1 MNNFLEV
8 KLKMKKPQIYKICVF
23 GESGVGKSTLLSNY
37 FKETDNKSLGV
48 PPKLTLGVRF
58 YQKTLKIDDI
68 DLILHVW
75 ELTGAEKFKDLK
87 ITKTKGEAKLKKPRP
102 FFEPFTVGAAGAIFV
117 YDITDKSSLV
127 DLDWWLKLF
136 KKTKRN
142 VSIPILMVGTKA
154 DLQDER
160 EISIRHANK
169 LASARNLIGA
179 IEISSENEKEIGDLF
194 NNFTKIIKR
203 VYPKR
208 HYVDVFRNELD
219 IRLFI
224 LLKIYKELS
233 LKEMSYH
240 TGKSKAQLSRRT
252 RDLIRLG
259 LIQSYTKEDEV
270 QPGNIKR
277 KYYKLSK
284 NFDLLM
290 EKKEFDLEKAIKDN
304 NWEPLLANI
313 PKFSYE
319 YKKLKMI
326 SDYINSYLEAT
337 ESHLLT
343 SVAMEDLPMID
354 IINVFMEALEN
365 NLIHYHF
372 ISENQYENIKA
383 LSLEFH
389 TKLDEILK
397 NDDSAEKPYIYMDIL
412 LNILTITKFGSKP
425 GLYLLGLRQGVKETQ
440 KSL

>member
-1 MNNFLEV
+1 
-8 KLKMKKPQIYKICVF
+8 MKKPQIYKICVF
-23 GESGVGKSTLLSNY
+23 GESGVGKSTLLSKY
-37 FKETDNKSLGV
+37 FRESDNESLGA
-48 PPKLTLGVRF
+48 PPKLTLGVTF
-58 YQKTLKIDDI
+58 YQDTLKVDDV

-87 ITKTKGEAKLKKPRP
+87 IKKTKREGILEKPRP
-102 FFEPFTVGAAGAIFV
+102 YFEPFTVGAAGAVFV

-160 EISIRHANK
+160 EISIKHANK

-179 IEISSENEKEIGDLF
+179 IELSSENEKEIGVLF
-194 NNFTKIIKR
+194 NNFAKIIKR

-208 HYVDVFRNELD
+208 HFVDVFRNTLD
-219 IRLFI
+219 MRIFI

-233 LKEMSYH
+233 LKGMSYH

-252 RDLIRLG
+252 RDLFRLG
-259 LIQSYTKEDEV
+259 LIESYSKEDEV

-319 YKKLKMI
+319 YKKIKMI
-326 SDYINSYLEAT
+326 SDHINNYLEAT

-372 ISENQYENIKA
+372 ISEKQYEKVKA
-383 LSLEFH
+383 LSLEFNS
-389 TKLDEILK
+389 KLEEILK
-397 NDDSAEKPYIYMDIL
+397 KDDSPVKPYLYMDIL
-412 LNILTITKFGSKP
+412 LNILGIIKFGTKS
-425 GLYLLGLRQGVKETQ
+425 GSYILRLRQPVKN
-440 KSL
+440 SRNSI

>member
-1 MNNFLEV
+1 
-8 KLKMKKPQIYKICVF
+8 MKKPQIYKICVF
-23 GESGVGKSTLLSNY
+23 GESGVGKSTLLSKY
-37 FKETDNKSLGV
+37 FREADNESLGA
-48 PPKLTLGVRF
+48 PPKLTLGVTF
-58 YQKTLKIDDI
+58 YQDTLKVDDV

-87 ITKTKGEAKLKKPRP
+87 IKKTKREGKLKKPRP
-102 FFEPFTVGAAGAIFV
+102 YFEPFTVGAAGAIFI

-160 EISIRHANK
+160 EISIEHANK
-169 LASARNLIGA
+169 LASARNLIGV
-179 IEISSENEKEIGDLF
+179 IEISSENENEIGVLF
-194 NNFTKIIKR
+194 NGFAKIIKR
-203 VYPKR
+203 VHPKR
-208 HYVDVFRNELD
+208 HFVDVFRNELD
-219 IRLFI
+219 MRVFI

-252 RDLIRLG
+252 RDLVRLG
-259 LIQSYTKEDEV
+259 LIESYSKEDEV

-319 YKKLKMI
+319 YKKLKMV
-326 SDYINSYLEAT
+326 SDHINNYLEAT

-372 ISENQYENIKA
+372 ISEKQFEKVKA
-383 LSLEFH
+383 LSLEFNS
-389 TKLDEILK
+389 KLEEILK
-397 NDDSAEKPYIYMDIL
+397 KDDSSVKPYLYMDIL
-412 LNILTITKFGSKP
+412 LNILGIIKHGTKTGSYI
-425 GLYLLGLRQGVKETQ
+425 LRLRQAVKN
-440 KSL
+440 SRNSI

>member
-1 MNNFLEV
+1 
-8 KLKMKKPQIYKICVF
+8 MKKPQIYKVCVF
-23 GESGVGKSTLLSNY
+23 GESGVGKSTLLSKY
-37 FKETDNKSLGV
+37 FREADNESLGV
-48 PPKLTLGVRF
+48 PPKLTLGVTF
-58 YQKTLKIDDI
+58 YQDTLKVDDI
-68 DLILHVW
+68 DLVFHVW

-87 ITKTKGEAKLKKPRP
+87 IKKTKSEGKLKKPRP
-102 FFEPFTVGAAGAIFV
+102 YFEPFTVGVAGAIFV

-136 KKTKRN
+136 KKTKKN

-160 EISIRHANK
+160 EISIEHANK
-169 LASARNLIGA
+169 LASERNLIGA
-179 IEISSENEKEIGDLF
+179 IEITSENEEEIGALF
-194 NNFTKIIKR
+194 NNFVKIIKR
-203 VYPKR
+203 VHPKR
-208 HYVDVFRNELD
+208 HIVDVFRNDLYMR
-219 IRLFI
+219 IFI

-252 RDLIRLG
+252 RDLVQLG
-259 LIQSYTKEDEV
+259 LIESYSKEDEV

-290 EKKEFDLEKAIKDN
+290 EKKEFDLQKAIEDN
-304 NWEPLLANI
+304 NWEPLLSNI

-372 ISENQYENIKA
+372 ISENQYERIKA

-412 LNILTITKFGSKP
+412 LNILTITKFGSSP
-425 GLYLLGLRQGVKETQ
+425 ALYLLGLRQGVKETQ

>member
-1 MNNFLEV
+1 
-8 KLKMKKPQIYKICVF
+8 MKKPQIYKICVF
-23 GESGVGKSTLLSNY
+23 GESGVGKSTLLSKY
-37 FKETDNKSLGV
+37 FREADNESLGA
-48 PPKLTLGVRF
+48 PPKLTLGVTF
-58 YQKTLKIDDI
+58 YQDTLKVDDV

-75 ELTGAEKFKDLK
+75 ELTGAEKFRDLK
-87 ITKTKGEAKLKKPRP
+87 IKKTKREGKLKKPRP
-102 FFEPFTVGAAGAIFV
+102 YFEPFTVGAAGAIFV

-127 DLDWWLKLF
+127 DLDRWLNLF

-160 EISIRHANK
+160 KISIEHANK

-179 IEISSENEKEIGDLF
+179 IEISSENEKVGDLF
-194 NNFTKIIKR
+194 NNFAKIIKR

-208 HYVDVFRNELD
+208 HFVDVFRNELD
-219 IRLFI
+219 IRIFI

-240 TGKSKAQLSRRT
+240 TGKSKAQFSRRT
-252 RDLIRLG
+252 RGLIRLG

-284 NFDLLM
+284 DFDLLM
-290 EKKEFDLEKAIKDN
+290 EKKEFDLEKAIKEN

-326 SDYINSYLEAT
+326 SDHINSYLEAT

-343 SVAMEDLPMID
+343 SVAMEELPMID
-354 IINVFMEALEN
+354 IINVLMEALEN

-372 ISENQYENIKA
+372 ISEKQYEKVKA
-383 LSLEFH
+383 ISLEFNS
-389 TKLDEILK
+389 KLEEILK
-397 NDDSAEKPYIYMDIL
+397 NDDSPVKPYLYMDIL
-412 LNILTITKFGSKP
+412 LNMLGIIKHGNKTSQYI
-425 GLYLLGLRQGVKETQ
+425 LGLRQPVKKTQ
-440 KSL
+440 KSI

>member
-1 MNNFLEV
+1 
-8 KLKMKKPQIYKICVF
+8 MKKPQIYKICVF
-23 GESGVGKSTLLSNY
+23 GESGVGKSTLLSKY
-37 FKETDNKSLGV
+37 FRETDNESLGA
-48 PPKLTLGVRF
+48 PPKLTLGVTF
-58 YQKTLKIDDI
+58 YQDTLKIDDV

-87 ITKTKGEAKLKKPRP
+87 IKKTKREGKLKTQRP
-102 FFEPFTVGAAGAIFV
+102 YFEAFTVGAAGAIFV

-127 DLDWWLKLF
+127 DLEWWLKLF

-160 EISIRHANK
+160 EISIEHANK

-179 IEISSENEKEIGDLF
+179 IEISSENENEIGVLF
-194 NNFTKIIKR
+194 NNFAKIIKR
-203 VYPKR
+203 VHPKR
-208 HYVDVFRNELD
+208 HFVDVFRNELD
-219 IRLFI
+219 MRVFI

-252 RDLIRLG
+252 RDLVRLG
-259 LIQSYTKEDEV
+259 LIESYSKEDEV

-319 YKKLKMI
+319 YKKLKMV
-326 SDYINSYLEAT
+326 SDHINNYLEAT

-354 IINVFMEALEN
+354 VINVFMEALEN
-365 NLIHYHF
+365 NLIHYQF
-372 ISENQYENIKA
+372 ISEKQYEKVKA
-383 LSLEFH
+383 LSLEFNS
-389 TKLDEILK
+389 KLEEILK
-397 NDDSAEKPYIYMDIL
+397 KDNSPVKPYLYMDIL
-412 LNILTITKFGSKP
+412 LNILGIVKHGTKTGS
-425 GLYLLGLRQGVKETQ
+425 YILGLRQAAKNTQ
-440 KSL
+440 NLI

>member
-1 MNNFLEV
+1 MSR
-8 KLKMKKPQIYKICVF
+8 PQIYKICVF
-23 GESGVGKSTLLSNY
+23 GESGVGKSTLLNKY
-37 FKETDNKSLGV
+37 FKEADNESLGTST
-48 PPKLTLGVRF
+48 KLTLGVTF
-58 YQKTLKIDDI
+58 YQNSLKIDEKDI
-68 DLILHVW
+68 ILHVW
-75 ELTGAEKFKDLK
+75 ELTGVEKFKDLK
-87 ITKTKGEAKLKKPRP
+87 IKKTKREGKLKKPRP
-102 FFEPFTVGAAGAIFV
+102 YFQPFTLGAAGAIFV
-117 YDITDKSSLV
+117 YDITDKSSLA

-142 VSIPILMVGTKA
+142 VRIPILMVGTKA

-160 EISIRHANK
+160 DISIKHANK
-169 LASARNLIGA
+169 LASTRNLIGS
-179 IEISSENEKEIGDLF
+179 IEISSKNEKEIGDLF
-194 NNFTKIIKR
+194 KGFAKIIKR

-208 HYVDVFRNELD
+208 HFADVFRNELD
-219 IRLFI
+219 IRMFI

-290 EKKEFDLEKAIKDN
+290 EKKEFDLEKAIKEN

-326 SDYINSYLEAT
+326 SDHLNNFLEAT

-343 SVAMEDLPMID
+343 SVAMEELPMIE
-354 IINVFMEALEN
+354 IINILMEALEK

-372 ISENQYENIKA
+372 ISEKQYEKVKA
-383 LSLEFH
+383 ICSEFNSKLE
-389 TKLDEILK
+389 EILK
-397 NDDSAEKPYIYMDIL
+397 TDDSLEKPYLYIDIL
-412 LNILTITKFGSKP
+412 LHMLGIVKHGNKTSQII
-425 GLYLLGLRQGVKETQ
+425 LGLRQAIKTQ
-440 KSL
+440 KSI

>member
-1 MNNFLEV
+1 
-8 KLKMKKPQIYKICVF
+8 MKRPQIYKICVF
-23 GESGVGKSTLLSNY
+23 GESGVGKSTLLSKY
-37 FKETDNKSLGV
+37 FRETDNESLGA
-48 PPKLTLGVRF
+48 PPKLTLGVTF
-58 YQKTLKIDDI
+58 YQEKLKIDDV

-87 ITKTKGEAKLKKPRP
+87 ITKTKREGKLKKPRP
-102 FFEPFTVGAAGAIFV
+102 YFEPFTVGAAGAIFV
-117 YDITDKSSLV
+117 YDITDKSSLI
-127 DLDWWLKLF
+127 DLEWWLKLF

-142 VSIPILMVGTKA
+142 VSIPILIVGTKA

-160 EISIRHANK
+160 EISIEHANK
-169 LASARNLIGA
+169 LASARNLIAA

-194 NNFTKIIKR
+194 NNFAKIIKR
-203 VYPKR
+203 VHPKR
-208 HYVDVFRNELD
+208 HFVDVFRNELD
-219 IRLFI
+219 MRIFI

-233 LKEMSYH
+233 LTEISYH

-252 RDLIRLG
+252 RDLVRLG
-259 LIQSYTKEDEV
+259 LIESYSKEDEV

-319 YKKLKMI
+319 YKKLKMV
-326 SDYINSYLEAT
+326 SDHINNYLEAT

-372 ISENQYENIKA
+372 ISEKQYEKVKA
-383 LSLEFH
+383 LSLEFNS
-389 TKLDEILK
+389 KLEEILK
-397 NDDSAEKPYIYMDIL
+397 KDDSPVNSYLYMDIL
-412 LNILTITKFGSKP
+412 LNILGIVKHGAKTGSYI
-425 GLYLLGLRQGVKETQ
+425 LRLRQPVKN
-440 KSL
+440 SRNSI

>member
-1 MNNFLEV
+1 
-8 KLKMKKPQIYKICVF
+8 MKKPQIYKICVF
-23 GESGVGKSTLLSNY
+23 GESGVGKSTLLSKY
-37 FKETDNKSLGV
+37 FREADNESLGA
-48 PPKLTLGVRF
+48 PPKLTLGVTF
-58 YQKTLKIDDI
+58 YQDTLKVDDV

-87 ITKTKGEAKLKKPRP
+87 IKKTKREGKLKKPRP
-102 FFEPFTVGAAGAIFV
+102 YFEPFTVGAAGAIFV

-127 DLDWWLKLF
+127 DLDWWLNLF

-160 EISIRHANK
+160 EISIEHANK

-194 NNFTKIIKR
+194 NNFAKIIKR

-208 HYVDVFRNELD
+208 HFVDVFRNELD
-219 IRLFI
+219 IRIFI

-240 TGKSKAQLSRRT
+240 TGKSKAQFSRRT
-252 RDLIRLG
+252 RGLIRLG

-284 NFDLLM
+284 DFDLLM
-290 EKKEFDLEKAIKDN
+290 EKKEFDLEKAIKEN

-326 SDYINSYLEAT
+326 SDHINSYLEAT

-343 SVAMEDLPMID
+343 SVAMEELPMID
-354 IINVFMEALEN
+354 IINVLMEALEN

-372 ISENQYENIKA
+372 ISEKQYEKVKA
-383 LSLEFH
+383 ISLEFNS
-389 TKLDEILK
+389 KLEEILK
-397 NDDSAEKPYIYMDIL
+397 NDDSPVKPYLYMDIL
-412 LNILTITKFGSKP
+412 LNMLGIIKHGNKTSQYI
-425 GLYLLGLRQGVKETQ
+425 LGLRQAVKKTQ
-440 KSL
+440 KSI

>member
-1 MNNFLEV
+1 
-8 KLKMKKPQIYKICVF
+8 MKKPQIYKICVF
-23 GESGVGKSTLLSNY
+23 GESGVGKSTLLSKY
-37 FKETDNKSLGV
+37 FKEADNKSLGA
-48 PPKLTLGVRF
+48 PPKLTLGVTF

-75 ELTGAEKFKDLK
+75 ELTGTEKFKDLK
-87 ITKTKGEAKLKKPRP
+87 LTKTKREGKLKKPQP
-102 FFEPFTVGAAGAIFV
+102 YFEPFTVGAAGAIFV
-117 YDITDKSSLV
+117 YDITDKSSLA
-127 DLDWWLKLF
+127 DLEWWLKLF

-142 VSIPILMVGTKA
+142 VSIPILMIGTKA

-160 EISIRHANK
+160 EVSIEHGNK
-169 LASARNLIGA
+169 LASTRNLIGA
-179 IEISSENEKEIGDLF
+179 IEISSEKEKEIVDLF
-194 NNFTKIIKR
+194 NNFAKIIKR

-208 HYVDVFRNELD
+208 QFVDVFRNELD
-219 IRLFI
+219 FRIFI

-240 TGKSKAQLSRRT
+240 TGKSKAQLSRCT

-284 NFDLLM
+284 DFDLLL
-290 EKKEFDLEKAIKDN
+290 EKKEFDLEKAIREN

-343 SVAMEDLPMID
+343 SVSMEELPMIE
-354 IINVFMEALEN
+354 IISVLMEALEK
-365 NLIHYHF
+365 NLIYYQF
-372 ISENQYENIKA
+372 ISEDQYKKVEA
-383 LSLEFH
+383 LSFEFH
-389 TKLDEILK
+389 SKLAEILK
-397 NDDSAEKPYIYMDIL
+397 NDENPVKPYLFFDIL
-412 LNILTITKFGSKP
+412 LNMLGIVKIGNKISEAI
-425 GLYLLGLRQGVKETQ
+425 LGLRPTKKT
-440 KSL
+440 

>member
-1 MNNFLEV
+1 MIKNKNGN
-8 KLKMKKPQIYKICVF
+8 KKMKKPQIYKLCVF
-23 GESGVGKSTLLSNY
+23 GESGVGKSTLLSKY
-37 FKETDNKSLGV
+37 FREADNKSLGV
-48 PPKLTLGVRF
+48 HPKLTLGVSF
-58 YQKTLKIDDI
+58 YQNKLKIDDD

-75 ELTGAEKFKDLK
+75 ELTGTEKFKDLK
-87 ITKTKGEAKLKKPRP
+87 IKKTKREGKLKKPRP
-102 FFEPFTVGAAGAIFV
+102 YFEPFTVGAAGAIFV
-117 YDITDKSSLV
+117 YDITNKSSLV
-127 DLDWWLKLF
+127 DLEWWLKLF

-142 VSIPILMVGTKA
+142 VSIPILMVGTKV

-160 EISIRHANK
+160 EISIKHANK

-179 IEISSENEKEIGDLF
+179 IEISSEKEKEIGNLF
-194 NNFTKIIKR
+194 ENFAKIIKR

-208 HYVDVFRNELD
+208 QFVDVFRNELD
-219 IRLFI
+219 MRLFI
-224 LLKIYKELS
+224 LLKIYEELS

-284 NFDLLM
+284 DFDLLM
-290 EKKEFDLEKAIKDN
+290 EKKEFDLEKAIKEN

-319 YKKLKMI
+319 YKTLKMI

-343 SVAMEDLPMID
+343 SVAMEELPMIE
-354 IINVFMEALEN
+354 IISVLMEALEK
-365 NLIHYHF
+365 NLIYYQF
-372 ISENQYENIKA
+372 ISEDQYKKVKA
-383 LSLEFH
+383 LSFEFH
-389 TKLDEILK
+389 SKLAEVLK
-397 NDDSAEKPYIYMDIL
+397 NDENPEKPYLYFDIL
-412 LNILTITKFGSKP
+412 VNMLGIVKIGKKTSEAI
-425 GLYLLGLRQGVKETQ
+425 LGLRPAAKET
-440 KSL
+440 